1 MKKITFIITVLL
13 LFAGGAEAQRGRSGG
28 FSRGGGG
35 SFRSG
40 GLSRGGGSSFSRSG
54 SFSRANI
61 GVLSGSRGSYRGG
74 YRGNYSGYRGSYGYR
89 GGNYYHGGGYYRGG
103 RYYSNYYGYW
113 GWPYF
118 SLGYYPY
125 YYYGYPYSPYYSYP
139 YYDYSSSY
147 YYDDP
152 PVQDNAVPNESTA
165 PPMDE
170 SYNANNDG
178 GYYNN
183 DTIYS
188 QKPPTPGPVS
198 DAQGRTWIK
207 PHWKH
212 TDEGW
217 IWIEGYW
224 KKQQ

>member
-1 MKKITFIITVLL
+1 MKKIAVLFTVLL
-13 LFAGGAEAQRGRSGG
+13 LTFAVSYAQRGRGG

-35 SFRSG
+35 GSFRNSG
-40 GLSRGGGSSFSRSG
+40 FSRGVVYNRSV
-54 SFSRANI
+54 A
-61 GVLSGSRGSYRGG
+61 GVHGYAGYRGG
-74 YRGNYSGYRGSYGYR
+74 YYGGYR
-89 GGNYYHGGGYYRGG
+89 GGYYGGYRG
-103 RYYSNYYGYW
+103 YYG

-118 SLGYYPY
+118 SLGLGFGWP
-125 YYYGYPYSPYYSYP
+125 YYYGYPYYSPYYSYP
-139 YYDYSSSY
+139 YYGNGYGYDDSG
-147 YYDDP
+147 YYDAP
-152 PVQDNAVPNESTA
+152 QPSRNA
-165 PPMDE
+165 PPQGSAQPPLE
-170 SYNANNDG
+170 NSYNEKNDG

-188 QKPPTPGPVS
+188 RKPAPAGPRT
-198 DAQGRTWIK
+198 DAQGRTWIE